1 MLFAI
6 WYQLRNFKN
15 LKNTFLGA
23 VLLLV
28 KVQASGYN
36 FTINRFPH
44 GYFLR
49 FLNCSNGTKLCRASH
64 MFKVNPFRAT
74 GLFLNPQKTWEYL
87 WFPGIF
93 QEIWKETTSMQWV
106 KDKIFWDIYLRTLR
120 GSQTLEGQVPYR
132 AIIVLTKWKS
142 HRTVGGAVN
151 LSSRVR
157 GKARAVLQIAV
168 IQRPKWLEIKLL
180 TKLVSS
186 FVHVILTSWR
196 EGCSSSTF
204 NKWKKSTLTWL
215 KVIGWRRMPPLP
227 PPSPLPQF
235 QLPCICR

>member
-1 MLFAI
+1 
-6 WYQLRNFKN
+6 
-15 LKNTFLGA
+15 
-23 VLLLV
+23 
-28 KVQASGYN
+28 
-36 FTINRFPH
+36 
-44 GYFLR
+44 
-49 FLNCSNGTKLCRASH
+49 

-74 GLFLNPQKTWEYL
+74 GLFLNPLKTWEYL

-93 QEIWKETTSMQWV
+93 QEVWKETTSMQWV
-106 KDKIFWDIYLRTLR
+106 KDKIFWDIYVRTLG

-132 AIIVLTKWKS
+132 AIIVPYRAIIVFTKWKS

-151 LSSRVR
+151 LSSGVW
-157 GKARAVLQIAV
+157 GKARGVLQIAV

-204 NKWKKSTLTWL
+204 NKMKKVHTNVAESHWVETHASSAAT
-215 KVIGWRRMPPLP
+215 LP
-227 PPSPLPQF
+227 PPAVSTALYLSLTLTKCVF
-235 QLPCICR
+235 ENFRNAFFRKK